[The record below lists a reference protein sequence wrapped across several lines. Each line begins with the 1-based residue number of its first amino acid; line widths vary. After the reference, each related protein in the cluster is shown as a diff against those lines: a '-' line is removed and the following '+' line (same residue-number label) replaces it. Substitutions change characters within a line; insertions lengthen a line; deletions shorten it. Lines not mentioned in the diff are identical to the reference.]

1 MNKKA
6 FLNMYRGHTGRTEYG
21 ASLMTVLLILVL
33 VSLIGVGGAQVA
45 MMSERGARNDRDMQL
60 AWQSGEA
67 ALVDA
72 ESDIHDATSTRVG
85 LFDSKTTSA
94 FLDGCGT
101 SGTSIGL
108 CALPGS
114 GKPAWMTI
122 DFTDTSGSAPSVALG
137 TFTGKNFSSGGIGIQ
152 PAQAPRYIIE
162 VVPDTIG
169 DRSDPSYIYRVTA
182 MGFGPRTDIQAV
194 MQIVY
199 RN

>member
-1 MNKKA
+1 M
-6 FLNMYRGHTGRTEYG
+6 RDRSVTQTG

-33 VSLIGVGGAQVA
+33 VSLVGVGGAQIA

-60 AWQSGEA
+60 AWQSSEA
-67 ALVDA
+67 ALLDA
-72 ESDIHDATSTRVG
+72 ESDIHDATSTRVSS
-85 LFDSKTTSA
+85 FDSKTTTV

-101 SGTSIGL
+101 SGTSQGL
-108 CALPGS
+108 CSLPGS

-122 DFTDTSGSAPSVALG
+122 DFTDTSNSARSVALG
-137 TFTGKNFSSGGIGIQ
+137 TFTGNTFSSGGIGIQ

-182 MGFGPRTDIQAV
+182 MGFGPRSDIQAV
-194 MQIVY
+194 MQTVY

>member
-1 MNKKA
+1 MIECTKK
-6 FLNMYRGHTGRTEYG
+6 NMHISLRHSESGT
-21 ASLMTVLLILVL
+21 SLMTVLIILVL
-33 VSLIGVGGAQVA
+33 VSLLGVGGAQIA

-67 ALVDA
+67 ALLDA
-72 ESDIHDATSTRVG
+72 ESDIHDSTSTRISV
-85 LFDSKTTSA
+85 FDGKTTSF

-101 SGTSIGL
+101 SGTSTGL

-114 GKPAWMTI
+114 GKPAWMTV
-122 DFTDTSGSAPSVALG
+122 DFTDTSNTAKSVALG
-137 TFTGKNFSSGGIGIQ
+137 TFTGKTFAAGGIGVQ

-169 DRSDPSYIYRVTA
+169 SRSEPNYLYRVTA
-182 MGFGPRTDIQAV
+182 MGFGPRSDIQAV
-194 MQIVY
+194 MQMVY

>member
-1 MNKKA
+1 MIKKVSA
-6 FLNMYRGHTGRTEYG
+6 THSLSQRAQSGT
-21 ASLMTVLLILVL
+21 SLMTVLIILVL
-33 VSLIGVGGAQVA
+33 VSLLGVGGAQIA

-67 ALVDA
+67 ALLDA
-72 ESDIHDATSTRVG
+72 EADIHDSTSTRVST
-85 LFDSKTTSA
+85 FDGKTTSFFQA
-94 FLDGCGT
+94 GCGT

-122 DFTDTSGSAPSVALG
+122 DFTDTSNTAPSVALG
-137 TFTGKNFSSGGIGIQ
+137 TFTGKTFAAGGVGVQ
-152 PAQAPRYIIE
+152 PAQVPRYIIE

-169 DRSDPSYIYRVTA
+169 SRSEPSYLYRVTA
-182 MGFGPRTDIQAV
+182 MGFGPRSDIQAV
-194 MQIVY
+194 MQMVY